1 MPSNQSH
8 FKNKGKNK
16 IATSLETA
24 DNSYAHKTIMNES
37 CNITLTLLDR
47 NEYTTNLVV
56 QEESYFSISY
66 ECNELEIVTLVGLD
80 MVQKR
85 MFTRICWGFYSTGLY
100 LFLPRSPAVIPVQSR
115 IKGFFWFLFF
125 FYFMQETRIVASKTA
140 AIVLET
146 KKAL

>member
-24 DNSYAHKTIMNES
+24 DHSYAHKTIMNES
-37 CNITLTLLDR
+37 CNITLTLLDS

-80 MVQKR
+80 LVQKR

-100 LFLPRSPAVIPVQSR
+100 LFLPCSPAVIPVQSR

-125 FYFMQETRIVASKTA
+125 FISC
-140 AIVLET
+140 
-146 KKAL
+146 KKPELLLQKLLQLF